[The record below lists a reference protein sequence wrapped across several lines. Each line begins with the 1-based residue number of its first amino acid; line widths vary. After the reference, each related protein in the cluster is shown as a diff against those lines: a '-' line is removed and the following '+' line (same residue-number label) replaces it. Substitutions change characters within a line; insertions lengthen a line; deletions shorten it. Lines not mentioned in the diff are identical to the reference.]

1 MPPLPTTFDEETL
14 QLVASARRHEND
26 LAEFQIPRLRSCQGP
41 LSLQQNLAAEL
52 REDVDT
58 FARQIEALDV
68 LVDDQ
73 KGSKNRRELKAI
85 VEELNE
91 NLANLR
97 REARSALLESKRT
110 IDSLSKSHRDEL
122 LSSNA
127 VSEKRELNEKIT
139 DDALMA
145 ANDNVTEA
153 MQRTMSLM
161 QGELERSVL
170 SAQMLADS
178 TATLRSTSSTHDTLT
193 NVMDTSKLLIKAL
206 EKSDWLDRIV
216 IFAALLFFIL
226 VVLFIL
232 KQRIFDRSVRIA
244 FWWTRFVPNFG
255 GEKVPAAA
263 TMATSSV
270 ASAASSTTALSSVA
284 SAASVLAGSTTALS
298 SVASAASVLASSAT
312 ALSTTL
318 FASGEASAVVS
329 SSPTESTYTSDLPV
343 VPELQ
348 AADSETSSIPAASVH
363 VEL

>member
-14 QLVASARRHEND
+14 QLVASARRHEKD

-73 KGSKNRRELKAI
+73 KGSKNRRELKGI
-85 VEELNE
+85 VEDLNE
-91 NLANLR
+91 RLANLR

-110 IDSLSKSHRDEL
+110 IDSLRKSHRDEL

-127 VSEKRELNEKIT
+127 VSEKREFNEKVT

-178 TATLRSTSSTHDTLT
+178 TATLRSASSTHDTLT
-193 NVMDTSKLLIKAL
+193 NVMDTSKQLITAL

-232 KQRIFDRSVRIA
+232 KQRIFDRSIRIA
-244 FWWTRFVPNFG
+244 FWWMRFVPDFR
-255 GEKVPAAA
+255 GESMEKGSAAA
-263 TMATSSV
+263 TLVTSSV
-270 ASAASSTTALSSVA
+270 ASAASA
-284 SAASVLAGSTTALS
+284 
-298 SVASAASVLASSAT
+298 LASSAT

-318 FASGEASAVVS
+318 VTSGEASVVAS
-329 SSPTESTYTSDLPV
+329 SSPIETTYTSDV
-343 VPELQ
+343 VPDLSEVRGT
-348 AADSETSSIPAASVH
+348 DSETSSIPASVH

>member
-14 QLVASARRHEND
+14 QLVASARRHEKD

-85 VEELNE
+85 VQELNE

-122 LSSNA
+122 LSSNV
-127 VSEKRELNEKIT
+127 VSEKREFNEKVT

-270 ASAASSTTALSSVA
+270 ASAASSTTALSSA
-284 SAASVLAGSTTALS
+284 
-298 SVASAASVLASSAT
+298 ASAASVLASSAT

-318 FASGEASAVVS
+318 VASGEASAVVS